1 MNVCTYVLTGQ
12 SVSKVTT
19 VDACVIYKA
28 VRCMRACHIRMPLY
42 RSMYDVPLA
51 PVKPSQSEGETGGG
65 GGGTTPKR
73 STTSTRAASKV
84 ELKQTQKGKGKKKT
98 VSKYEDDDDYDVD
111 DDDED
116 NDESIYNDDSDYDD
130 DDDDGDYTDTV
141 CDDDDVDDDD
151 DDDNDYNEANDDGDD
166 AESGVD
172 DDETSTTV
180 RGKASST
187 AVSKSKKSKKTVT
200 SATTPTRAIK
210 PSGLQQHDV
219 ARVFSK
225 YMQLSK
231 SERTEAMIAPE
242 ATADIH
248 VLSLIA
254 KQILSKQIKLPG
266 GVKVRDGLPVLAD
279 GSLEQKRSILI
290 TQPSLLSAMIKKSKV
305 NCKPHR
311 NKNQPD
317 QQQRMDHR
325 GSINMRI
332 GQ

>member
-1 MNVCTYVLTGQ
+1 MNVCTYVLAGQ

-28 VRCMRACHIRMPLY
+28 VLCMRACHIRMPLY

-84 ELKQTQKGKGKKKT
+84 ELKRTQKGKGKKKT

-116 NDESIYNDDSDYDD
+116 NDESIYSDDSDYD
-130 DDDDGDYTDTV
+130 DDDDGDYTDTD
-141 CDDDDVDDDD
+141 CDDDD
-151 DDDNDYNEANDDGDD
+151 DDDYDEANDDGDD

-180 RGKASST
+180 RRKASST

-219 ARVFSK
+219 ARVLSK

-254 KQILSKQIKLPG
+254 RQILSKQIKLPG
-266 GVKVRDGLPVLAD
+266 GVKVQDGLPVLAD
-279 GSLEQKRSILI
+279 GSLEQKRSI
-290 TQPSLLSAMIKKSKV
+290 
-305 NCKPHR
+305 
-311 NKNQPD
+311 
-317 QQQRMDHR
+317 
-325 GSINMRI
+325 
-332 GQ
+332 

>member
-12 SVSKVTT
+12 SVS
-19 VDACVIYKA
+19 
-28 VRCMRACHIRMPLY
+28 
-42 RSMYDVPLA
+42 
-51 PVKPSQSEGETGGG
+51 
-65 GGGTTPKR
+65 TTPKR

-84 ELKQTQKGKGKKKT
+84 ELKRTQKGKGKKKT
-98 VSKYEDDDDYDVD
+98 VSKYEDDDDVD

-116 NDESIYNDDSDYDD
+116 NDESIYSDDSDYDDDDD
-130 DDDDGDYTDTV
+130 DDDDGDYTDTE
-141 CDDDDVDDDD
+141 CDDDD
-151 DDDNDYNEANDDGDD
+151 DDDDDESYDDGDD

-187 AVSKSKKSKKTVT
+187 AVSKSKKSKKMVT

-219 ARVFSK
+219 ARVLSK

-248 VLSLIA
+248 VLSLMA
-254 KQILSKQIKLPG
+254 KQIPSKQIKLPG
-266 GVKVRDGLPVLAD
+266 GVKVQDGLSVLAD

-290 TQPSLLSAMIKKSKV
+290 TQPSLLTAMIKKSKSKV
-305 NCKPHR
+305 QTTPKQ
-311 NKNQPD
+311 KINQTNSSAWIT
-317 QQQRMDHR
+317 
-325 GSINMRI
+325 GVV
-332 GQ
+332 

>member
-28 VRCMRACHIRMPLY
+28 VRCMRACHIRMAVY

-65 GGGTTPKR
+65 GGGGGGGTTPKR

-84 ELKQTQKGKGKKKT
+84 ELKRTQKGKGKKKT
-98 VSKYEDDDDYDVD
+98 VSKYEDDDDVD

-116 NDESIYNDDSDYDD
+116 NDESIYSDDSDYDDDDD
-130 DDDDGDYTDTV
+130 DDDDGDYTDTE
-141 CDDDDVDDDD
+141 CDDDD
-151 DDDNDYNEANDDGDD
+151 DDDDESYDDGDD

-172 DDETSTTV
+172 DDETNTTV

-219 ARVFSK
+219 ARVLSK

-248 VLSLIA
+248 VLSLMA

-266 GVKVRDGLPVLAD
+266 GVKVQDGLPVLAD

-290 TQPSLLSAMIKKSKV
+290 TQPSLLTAMIKKSKS
-305 NCKPHR
+305 KLQTTPKQKSTRPTAAH
-311 NKNQPD
+311 
-317 QQQRMDHR
+317 
-325 GSINMRI
+325 GSQ
-332 GQ
+332 G

>member
-1 MNVCTYVLTGQ
+1 MNVCTYVLAGQ

-84 ELKQTQKGKGKKKT
+84 ELKRTQKGKGKKKT

-116 NDESIYNDDSDYDD
+116 NDESIYSDDSDYD
-130 DDDDGDYTDTV
+130 DDDDGDYTDTE
-141 CDDDDVDDDD
+141 CDDDD
-151 DDDNDYNEANDDGDD
+151 DDDDDDDYDEAYDDGDD

-219 ARVFSK
+219 ARVLSK

-266 GVKVRDGLPVLAD
+266 GVKVQDGLPVLAD

-290 TQPSLLSAMIKKSKV
+290 TQPSLLTAMIKKSKS
-305 NCKPHR
+305 KLQTTPKQKSTRPTAAH
-311 NKNQPD
+311 
-317 QQQRMDHR
+317 
-325 GSINMRI
+325 GSQ
-332 GQ
+332 G

>member
-28 VRCMRACHIRMPLY
+28 VGCMRACHIRMAVY

-65 GGGTTPKR
+65 GGGGTTPKR

-84 ELKQTQKGKGKKKT
+84 ELKRTQKGKGKKKT
-98 VSKYEDDDDYDVD
+98 VSKYEDDDDVD

-116 NDESIYNDDSDYDD
+116 NDESIYSDDSDYDDDD
-130 DDDDGDYTDTV
+130 DDDDGDYTDTE
-141 CDDDDVDDDD
+141 CDDDD
-151 DDDNDYNEANDDGDD
+151 DDDYDDESYDDGDD

-219 ARVFSK
+219 ARVLSK

-248 VLSLIA
+248 VLSLMA

-266 GVKVRDGLPVLAD
+266 GVKVQDGLPVLAD

-290 TQPSLLSAMIKKSKV
+290 TQPSLLTAMIKKSKSKV
-305 NCKPHR
+305 QTTPKQKSTKPTAAH
-311 NKNQPD
+311 
-317 QQQRMDHR
+317 
-325 GSINMRI
+325 GSQ
-332 GQ
+332 G

>member
-1 MNVCTYVLTGQ
+1 M
-12 SVSKVTT
+12 SKVTT

-28 VRCMRACHIRMPLY
+28 VRCMHACHIRMPLY

-73 STTSTRAASKV
+73 STTSTRAESKV
-84 ELKQTQKGKGKKKT
+84 ELNRTQKGKGKKKT

-116 NDESIYNDDSDYDD
+116 NDESIYSDDSDYDD
-130 DDDDGDYTDTV
+130 DDDGNYTDTE
-141 CDDDDVDDDD
+141 CDDDD
-151 DDDNDYNEANDDGDD
+151 DDDDDYDEAYDDGDD

-172 DDETSTTV
+172 DDETTTTV

-219 ARVFSK
+219 ARVLSK

-231 SERTEAMIAPE
+231 LERTEAMITPE

-266 GVKVRDGLPVLAD
+266 GVKVQDGLPVLAD

-290 TQPSLLSAMIKKSKV
+290 TQPSLLTAMIKKSKS
-305 NCKPHR
+305 KLQTTPKQKSTRPTAAH
-311 NKNQPD
+311 
-317 QQQRMDHR
+317 
-325 GSINMRI
+325 GSQ
-332 GQ
+332 G

>member
-1 MNVCTYVLTGQ
+1 MNVCTYVLAAQ

-19 VDACVIYKA
+19 VDACFIYKA
-28 VRCMRACHIRMPLY
+28 VRGMRACHIRMSLY

-73 STTSTRAASKV
+73 STTSTRAVSKV
-84 ELKQTQKGKGKKKT
+84 ELNRTQKGGGKKKT

-116 NDESIYNDDSDYDD
+116 NDESIYSDDSDYD
-130 DDDDGDYTDTV
+130 DDDDGDYTDTE
-141 CDDDDVDDDD
+141 CDDNDDDD
-151 DDDNDYNEANDDGDD
+151 DDDEYDEAYDDGDD

-172 DDETSTTV
+172 NDETSTTI

-200 SATTPTRAIK
+200 SASTPTRAIK
-210 PSGLQQHDV
+210 PSGLQQHDI
-219 ARVFSK
+219 ARVLSK
-225 YMQLSK
+225 YIQLSK
-231 SERTEAMIAPE
+231 LERTEAMIAPE

-248 VLSLIA
+248 VLSLMA

-266 GVKVRDGLPVLAD
+266 GVKVQDGLPVLAD

-290 TQPSLLSAMIKKSKV
+290 SQPSLLTAIIKKSKSKLQTTPKQKST
-305 NCKPHR
+305 KPTAAH
-311 NKNQPD
+311 
-317 QQQRMDHR
+317 
-325 GSINMRI
+325 GSQ
-332 GQ
+332 G

>member
-1 MNVCTYVLTGQ
+1 MNVCTYVLAGQ

-84 ELKQTQKGKGKKKT
+84 ELKRTQKGKGKKKT

-116 NDESIYNDDSDYDD
+116 NDESIYSDDSDYD
-130 DDDDGDYTDTV
+130 DDDDGDYTDTE
-141 CDDDDVDDDD
+141 CDDDD
-151 DDDNDYNEANDDGDD
+151 DDDDDDDYDEAYDDGDD

-219 ARVFSK
+219 ARVLSK

-248 VLSLIA
+248 VLSLMA

-266 GVKVRDGLPVLAD
+266 GVKVQDGLPVLAD

-290 TQPSLLSAMIKKSKV
+290 TQPSLLTAMIKKSKS
-305 NCKPHR
+305 KLQTTPKQKSTRPTAAH
-311 NKNQPD
+311 
-317 QQQRMDHR
+317 
-325 GSINMRI
+325 GSQ
-332 GQ
+332 G

>member
-1 MNVCTYVLTGQ
+1 MNVCTYVLAGQ

-84 ELKQTQKGKGKKKT
+84 ELKRTQKGKGKKKT

-116 NDESIYNDDSDYDD
+116 NDESIYSDDSDYD
-130 DDDDGDYTDTV
+130 DDDDGDYTDTD
-141 CDDDDVDDDD
+141 CDDDD
-151 DDDNDYNEANDDGDD
+151 DDDDDDYDEAYDDGDD

-219 ARVFSK
+219 ARVLSK

-266 GVKVRDGLPVLAD
+266 GVKVQDGLPVLAD

-290 TQPSLLSAMIKKSKV
+290 TQPSLLTAMIKKSKS
-305 NCKPHR
+305 KLQTTPKQKSTRPTAAH
-311 NKNQPD
+311 
-317 QQQRMDHR
+317 
-325 GSINMRI
+325 GSQ
-332 GQ
+332 G

>member
-1 MNVCTYVLTGQ
+1 MNVCTYVLAGQ

-28 VRCMRACHIRMPLY
+28 VRCVRACHIRMPLY
-42 RSMYDVPLA
+42 RSMYDVPIT
-51 PVKPSQSEGETGGG
+51 PVKPSQREGGTGGGG
-65 GGGTTPKR
+65 GGGTTLKR
-73 STTSTRAASKV
+73 STTSTRAVSKV
-84 ELKQTQKGKGKKKT
+84 ELNRTQKGKGKKKT

-111 DDDED
+111 DDDDD
-116 NDESIYNDDSDYDD
+116 NDESIYSDETDYEDD
-130 DDDDGDYTDTV
+130 DDDDGDYTDTDTE
-141 CDDDDVDDDD
+141 CDDDD
-151 DDDNDYNEANDDGDD
+151 DDYDDGDD
-166 AESGVD
+166 ADSGVN

-219 ARVFSK
+219 AHVLSK

-248 VLSLIA
+248 VLSLMA

-266 GVKVRDGLPVLAD
+266 GVKVQDGLHVLVD
-279 GSLEQKRSILI
+279 GSSIGGTRHIHFFCSLASSTARSAWL
-290 TQPSLLSAMIKKSKV
+290 
-305 NCKPHR
+305 
-311 NKNQPD
+311 
-317 QQQRMDHR
+317 
-325 GSINMRI
+325 
-332 GQ
+332 

>member
-1 MNVCTYVLTGQ
+1 MRY
-12 SVSKVTT
+12 
-19 VDACVIYKA
+19 IYKA
-28 VRCMRACHIRMPLY
+28 VRCMRACHIRMTLY

-73 STTSTRAASKV
+73 STTSTRAVSKV
-84 ELKQTQKGKGKKKT
+84 ELKRTQKGNGKKKT
-98 VSKYEDDDDYDVD
+98 VSKYEDDDDYD
-111 DDDED
+111 DDED
-116 NDESIYNDDSDYDD
+116 NDESIYSDDSDYD
-130 DDDDGDYTDTV
+130 DDDDGDYTDTE
-141 CDDDDVDDDD
+141 CDDDD
-151 DDDNDYNEANDDGDD
+151 DDDDDDDYDEAYDDGDD

-219 ARVFSK
+219 ARVLSK

-248 VLSLIA
+248 VLSLMA

-266 GVKVRDGLPVLAD
+266 GVKVQDGLPVLAD

-290 TQPSLLSAMIKKSKV
+290 TQPSLLTAIIKKSKS
-305 NCKPHR
+305 KLQTTPKQKSTRPTAAH
-311 NKNQPD
+311 
-317 QQQRMDHR
+317 
-325 GSINMRI
+325 GSQ
-332 GQ
+332 G

>member
-1 MNVCTYVLTGQ
+1 M
-12 SVSKVTT
+12 
-19 VDACVIYKA
+19 
-28 VRCMRACHIRMPLY
+28 
-42 RSMYDVPLA
+42 
-51 PVKPSQSEGETGGG
+51 
-65 GGGTTPKR
+65 
-73 STTSTRAASKV
+73 
-84 ELKQTQKGKGKKKT
+84 
-98 VSKYEDDDDYDVD
+98 D

-116 NDESIYNDDSDYDD
+116 NDESIYSDDSDYDDDDDD
-130 DDDDGDYTDTV
+130 DDDDGDYTDTE
-141 CDDDDVDDDD
+141 CDDDD
-151 DDDNDYNEANDDGDD
+151 DDDDESYDDGDD

-187 AVSKSKKSKKTVT
+187 AVSKSKKSKKKVT

-219 ARVFSK
+219 ARVLSK

-248 VLSLIA
+248 VLSLMA

-266 GVKVRDGLPVLAD
+266 GVKVQDGLPVLAD

-290 TQPSLLSAMIKKSKV
+290 TQPSLLTAMIKKSKS
-305 NCKPHR
+305 KLQTTPKQKSTRPTAAH
-311 NKNQPD
+311 
-317 QQQRMDHR
+317 
-325 GSINMRI
+325 GSQ
-332 GQ
+332 G

>member
-1 MNVCTYVLTGQ
+1 MNVCTYVLAGQ
-12 SVSKVTT
+12 SVSKVMT

-28 VRCMRACHIRMPLY
+28 VRCMRACHIRMPFY

-84 ELKQTQKGKGKKKT
+84 ELKRTQKGKGKKKR

-116 NDESIYNDDSDYDD
+116 NDESIYSDDSDYD
-130 DDDDGDYTDTV
+130 DDDDGDYTDTE
-141 CDDDDVDDDD
+141 CDDDD
-151 DDDNDYNEANDDGDD
+151 DDDDDDYDEAYDDGDD
-166 AESGVD
+166 VESGVD

-219 ARVFSK
+219 ARVLSK
-225 YMQLSK
+225 YMHLCK

-248 VLSLIA
+248 VLSLMA
-254 KQILSKQIKLPG
+254 KQILSTQIKLPG
-266 GVKVRDGLPVLAD
+266 GVKVQDGLPVLAD

-290 TQPSLLSAMIKKSKV
+290 TQPSLLTAMIKKSKS
-305 NCKPHR
+305 KLQTTPKQKSTRPTAAH
-311 NKNQPD
+311 
-317 QQQRMDHR
+317 
-325 GSINMRI
+325 GSQ
-332 GQ
+332 G